1 MTDSPAHFGGQ
12 LSGLLLLWF
21 AATAT
26 LAAQAV
32 PAAASSPHFT
42 LPTIQ
47 GTLNY
52 SVSLTQRESIGYN
65 GENASNSST
74 SISGNLGFLSASETH
89 PFSAVY
95 SGGYLS
101 GTAAGTSPFF
111 QNLALSQSYQTK
123 NYSFVAADS
132 LSYLPN
138 TPAIGLS
145 GLPGLGDLGA
155 APLGGLPGSSGQ
167 DALSQLATHIS
178 NNASGTAERRLTGS
192 TEVDLS
198 GAYDTE
204 RFLGSVSA
212 IQSNQY
218 SGTGALS
225 HRINA
230 RSSLAASYTYGQFSY
245 IGESFSFVSQG
256 VSAQYARQVTRKVH
270 VLLAAGPQRIGASPL
285 LGIPSSISYTANLA
299 LTYAGEFTSASLSY
313 NRATTSGSGLT
324 FGSRNDTASLT
335 LSRRL
340 LRSFDSSLAFRY
352 GSTNSLQTQT
362 LAPLDSQAYI
372 ASLQLNRTLTRTTS
386 LYVSYSAIEQS
397 YSGAAAGALNPLGG
411 LSQTIALGLTYSP
424 RSFHYG
430 PH

>member
-270 VLLAAGPQRIGASPL
+270 VLLAAGP
-285 LGIPSSISYTANLA
+285 ISYTANLA